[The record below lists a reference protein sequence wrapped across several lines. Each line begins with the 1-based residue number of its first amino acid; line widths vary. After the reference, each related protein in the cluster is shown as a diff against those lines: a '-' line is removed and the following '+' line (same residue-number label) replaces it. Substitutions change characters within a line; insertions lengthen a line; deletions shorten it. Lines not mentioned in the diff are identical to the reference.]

1 MRLINT
7 VEQIEILIKLLVQSI
22 SVFSLA
28 VFLWALLPEI
38 NWMMIVTN
46 LVKIGTP

>member
-1 MRLINT
+1 M
-7 VEQIEILIKLLVQSI
+7 LVQSV

-38 NWMMIVTN
+38 KWMMMMMMMMMMMIKLLLNCYTVAAPQT
-46 LVKIGTP
+46 

>member
-1 MRLINT
+1 MGSTSSVGFPIT
-7 VEQIEILIKLLVQSI
+7 V

-38 NWMMIVTN
+38 KWMMMMMMITVSG
-46 LVKIGTP
+46 L